1 MGVDVAKPTVYGWLN
16 GNRGF
21 QNMDHLEAVCKVLQT
36 DITSIRRGDIEIAE
50 EPKDV
55 QLYRDIKKLD
65 DEKREIVHALI
76 RSLKPKCYPTGEQM
90 NVATAFTIIAG
101 APCPAGPASLARL
114 LLPPHPSPPRVSS
127 PESPAQPPPPPSPTP
142 PPILIPTAP

>member
-1 MGVDVAKPTVYGWLN
+1 MGVDVTKTTVYGWLN

-50 EPKDV
+50 DPKDA

-90 NVATAFTIIAG
+90 NVATVFTIIAG
-101 APCPAGPASLARL
+101 ALCVAGFVLLAWMMI
-114 LLPPHPSPPRVSS
+114 
-127 PESPAQPPPPPSPTP
+127 A
-142 PPILIPTAP
+142 

>member
-1 MGVDVAKPTVYGWLN
+1 MRNEYSECNRVGRLKAPTAYHPMSRLSDNLTARRKQLGLTVPQVHAALQLMGVDVAKPTVYGWLN

-76 RSLKPKCYPTGEQM
+76 RSLKPK
-90 NVATAFTIIAG
+90 
-101 APCPAGPASLARL
+101 
-114 LLPPHPSPPRVSS
+114 
-127 PESPAQPPPPPSPTP
+127 
-142 PPILIPTAP
+142 